1 MRKLK
6 EVTTQYQAIIVLL
19 LKDWTSAIGAFQFAG
34 TIKLSTRCSE
44 LSKDFTIEKRKV
56 DAISRFGHS
65 YYYFEY
71 KILRD
76 DRLEKGLKKYK
87 L

>member
-1 MRKLK
+1 MRKLGK
-6 EVTTQYQAIIVLL
+6 VENQYQAIIVLL
-19 LKDWTSAIGAFQFAG
+19 IEGWTNAMKALDFVG
-34 TIKLSTRCSE
+34 TIKLSTRVSE

>member
-1 MRKLK
+1 MIKLGK
-6 EVTTQYQAIIVLL
+6 VENQYQAIIVLL
-19 LKDWTSAIGAFQFAG
+19 IEGWTNAMQALEKAG

>member
-6 EVTTQYQAIIVLL
+6 EVTTQHQAIIVLL
-19 LKDWTSAIGAFQFAG
+19 LEGWTNAMQALESAGS
-34 TIKLSTRCSE
+34 IKLATRCSE
-44 LSKDFTIEKRKV
+44 LSKDFTIKKRKV

>member
-6 EVTTQYQAIIVLL
+6 EVTTQHQAIIVLL
-19 LKDWTSAIGAFQFAG
+19 IEGWTNAMKALDFVG
-34 TIKLSTRCSE
+34 TIKLSTRVSE

>member
-19 LKDWTSAIGAFQFAG
+19 LKDWTNAMQALESAGS
-34 TIKLSTRCSE
+34 IKLATRVSE

>member
-19 LKDWTSAIGAFQFAG
+19 LKDWTNAMQALDCAG
-34 TIKLSTRCSE
+34 TIKLATRVSE